1 MSEFKQG
8 EGMPEEEKTA
18 SLPDS
23 PADPKAGETNGKD
36 ESAKP
41 KKTEGKN
48 PARAGQSPTSRK
60 KGTKNPFKSK
70 KLKHGSLS
78 IAFTVIFVA
87 AIVLVNVIFNLVLDR
102 FDVKADLT
110 EGGLFTVG
118 GEISDFAASDAS
130 TVHFYFTSDEE
141 TLENAGDT
149 IYKQTVELVSQIA
162 AKNAGYDVSYVDLLT
177 NPAFAQ
183 QYSGAGEGGLI
194 VECAETGRNK
204 IFNIAYDF
212 KRYMMSDGNSYGYS
226 DASMMR
232 YYGYTV
238 SEETSIAEQEIL
250 SALMSVTKVNPVKI
264 AFSTGF
270 GESENAGLTEL
281 LEKNSYVVETL
292 NVDLAAEIPAD
303 TDVLILNG
311 PTMDYSDEVLNKFDE
326 WLSNGG
332 LFGKNLVYLATVTQP
347 VSIPRLDA
355 FLGEW
360 GLRVG
365 EGFVMQMDAN
375 YAYAVAGYSS
385 MPLYQKAEIL
395 TDTDYYTAMQLGNNT
410 SFRANGIRP
419 VYKLW
424 DESSNFKNTT
434 ILQSYG
440 ENCVIFPFDAAEDWT
455 EENAEKGQFSLIVEA
470 SKVRFDGATPIYSR
484 VIAAGSELIF
494 SESFLTATNY
504 NNAEVAV
511 ALFNT
516 ISGNTGE
523 QITIAPKSFTATTY
537 EIESAQQTGI
547 GLTFAVIIPIAI
559 IILGIIVWVRRR
571 HL

>member
-1 MSEFKQG
+1 MSEFHHKEG
-8 EGMPEEEKTA
+8 EPANAGPETEKTIGKAEAEKTA
-18 SLPDS
+18 GER
-23 PADPKAGETNGKD
+23 PAPK
-36 ESAKP
+36 
-41 KKTEGKN
+41 
-48 PARAGQSPTSRK
+48 RK
-60 KGTKNPFKSK
+60 RTRNPFRNK
-70 KLKHGSLS
+70 KFKHGSLS
-78 IAFTVIFVA
+78 VAFTVIFVA
-87 AIVLVNVIFNLVLDR
+87 AIVLINVIFNLALDR

-110 EGGLFTVG
+110 EGGIFTIG
-118 GEISDFAASDAS
+118 KEIEDFSASDTS

-149 IYKQTVELVSQIA
+149 IYKQTVELVKQITA
-162 AKNAGYDVSYVDLLT
+162 RSPGYDVSYVDLLT

-183 QYSGAGEGGLI
+183 QYDGAGEGGLI
-194 VECAETGRNK
+194 VECEQTGRSK

-212 KRYMMSDGNSYGYS
+212 KRYVMSDGNSYGYS

-238 SEETSIAEQEIL
+238 SEQTSIAEQEIL
-250 SALMSVTKVNPVKI
+250 SALLSVTKVNPIRI
-264 AFSTGF
+264 AFSSGF

-281 LEKNSYVVETL
+281 LEKNSYVIETL
-292 NVDLAAEIPAD
+292 DVDLAAEIPAD
-303 TDVLILNG
+303 FDILVLNG
-311 PTMDYSDEVLNKFDE
+311 PTMDYSDAVLNKFDE

-332 LFGKNLVYLATVTQP
+332 LFGKNLIYFATVTQP
-347 VSIPRLDA
+347 VSTPKLDA
-355 FLGEW
+355 FLAEW

-365 EGFVMQMDAN
+365 EGFVMQMDPN

-385 MPLYQKAEIL
+385 MPLYQRAEIAA
-395 TDTDYYTAMQLGNNT
+395 DTDYEKNMTLGANT
-410 SFRANGIRP
+410 SFRANGVRP

-424 DESSNFKNTT
+424 EESSNFKNTT
-434 ILQSYG
+434 ILQTYG

-455 EENAEKGQFSLIVEA
+455 AENAEKGQFGMVVEA
-470 SKVRFDGATPIYSR
+470 SKVRFDGSTPIYSR

-516 ISGNTGE
+516 VSGNTDE

-547 GLTFAVIIPIAI
+547 GLAFAVIIPIAI
-559 IILGIIVWVRRR
+559 IVLGIVVWVRRR

>member
-1 MSEFKQG
+1 MSELKQG

-23 PADPKAGETNGKD
+23 PDDPGVRETGEPDGKD
-36 ESAKP
+36 KE
-41 KKTEGKN
+41 KKAGKN
-48 PARAGQSPTSRK
+48 PAPK
-60 KGTKNPFKSK
+60 KKETKNPFKNK

-78 IAFTVIFVA
+78 VAFTVIFVA
-87 AIVLVNVIFNLVLDR
+87 AIVLINVIFNLALDR

-110 EGGLFTVG
+110 EGGIFTVG
-118 GEISDFAASDAS
+118 GEVADFAASDTS
-130 TVHFYFTSDEE
+130 TVHFYFTSDED

-149 IYKQTVELVSQIA
+149 IYKQTVELVRQIA

-177 NPAFAQ
+177 NPAFAA
-183 QYSGAGEGGLI
+183 QYSDAAEGGLI
-194 VECAETGRNK
+194 VACAETERSK
-204 IFNIAYDF
+204 TFNIAYDF
-212 KRYMMSDGNSYGYS
+212 KRYVMSDGNSYGYS

-250 SALMSVTKVNPVKI
+250 SALMSVTKVNPVKV

-292 NVDLAAEIPAD
+292 NVDLAAEIPSD

-347 VSIPRLDA
+347 VSMPRLDA

-395 TDTDYYTAMQLGNNT
+395 TDTDYYTNMQLGSNT

-424 DESSNFKNTT
+424 DESSNFANTT

-440 ENCVIFPFDAAEDWT
+440 DNCLIFPFDATEDWA

-547 GLTFAVIIPIAI
+547 GLTFAVIIPIVI
-559 IILGIIVWVRRR
+559 IILGIVVWVRRR